1 MHFPSNPL
9 TMPRACTMLGV
20 AAGISAEQ
28 PSRHRARGYPAGRP
42 GIQALGVGTDPEGGA
57 ARAGAGDPRDDAA
70 LLESDRLRRFACCH
84 PKPPH
89 ATPLCSRPDIQSFQ
103 AQPVNT
109 RRWATRSPA
118 GLGPGYIQS
127 IGKDP
132 PPPFHIREHLGV
144 SCGGTTRKAQRCTG
158 AGGPSDI
165 RSTGRTVDQV
175 RGNSRSRISAMNRSM
190 ETG

>member
-1 MHFPSNPL
+1 
-9 TMPRACTMLGV
+9 MLGV
-20 AAGISAEQ
+20 AAGISVEQ

-42 GIQALGVGTDPEGGA
+42 GIQAPGVGTDPEGGA

-70 LLESDRLRRFACCH
+70 LPESDRLRHFACCH
-84 PKPPH
+84 PKAPH

-109 RRWATRSPA
+109 RRWTTRSPA
-118 GLGPGYIQS
+118 GLGTGRIQS
-127 IGKDP
+127 DGKVP

-144 SCGGTTRKAQRCTG
+144 SCGGATRNAQRCTE

-165 RSTGRTVDQV
+165 NPDYSSSHSSPSPSPSPTPRGSPGEGAGRVPSPLAGGTG
-175 RGNSRSRISAMNRSM
+175 
-190 ETG
+190 